1 MVARAGIAG
10 IHDCAGSLLTTAQR
24 VRQPVTTVGAVLIA
38 AACSRYCN
46 FCRDMFRCVDITS
59 THRRGD
65 RDIATSVSAEQF
77 DTFAQAH
84 LDDRATPEQIKVLES
99 NKEAWA
105 EALWRLLDDAEVT
118 LAKARRN
125 VRGPERANV
134 LNDLDEECFRIDD
147 ALTALVGAPKEEE
160 LAPLPQQKRQ
170 QQPQAE
176 KTGVPQ
182 LQLSWNDGQ
191 LVAWVAGHD
200 ARYEQADEIRRY
212 LETTDGAGIEWET
225 RGLLRIPTG
234 QRVPALTTPVTAA
247 LGWLVAQARETHNPK
262 VSPSVRWMGL
272 AAATA
277 VSAVAQGRM
286 APQLR
291 QARRGKKGDG
301 SNFSVRWLP
310 GLIDSDHLAQ
320 LVASVPGAA
329 MVGQQRQEALAFTT
343 AVMGDVTNQVVRMAA
358 SQVEVPAPP
367 PEVNDRS
374 DISEAFLGRLDGS
387 PFQAPDAPGAEISR
401 RIDRWAAPVV
411 GTKNPKLTVQLSP
424 PDDSNAWLAQVL
436 GTASSGSL
444 EPFEVV
450 LAEAS
455 KDRSRLFE
463 HQASRLERLFPA
475 LLRPGGRRRGEVL
488 LSQDEAWQLMTEVGP
503 VLRSAGFDVRVPPL
517 SRKKSTPSLRL
528 TAEEAE
534 ESVVGAQQ
542 LANVRWSAMFD
553 DVELSAAEIAK
564 LAQQARPLVQ
574 SRGQWIELDQAD
586 LAEAAAALAE
596 RADQNQLTGA
606 DMLRHAMGLEG
617 DPLGGGITIAGDGW
631 AADLFKSMGSL
642 PEDPETTPEGFEGEL
657 RSYQADALSWMNFL
671 DDAGL
676 GGCLALDM
684 GLGKTPTSLASLYQS
699 REHGTGLV
707 IAPPAVVG
715 NWAVEARK
723 FIPDMTVHVHHG
735 PNRIKKNFR
744 STFEK
749 FDLVITTYGT
759 AVRDMDELSKLT
771 WGKVVI
777 DEAQAIKNPAAE
789 TSQQLRRLDARTRV
803 ALTGTPI
810 ENGLG
815 DLWAIMDWANAGLV
829 GDRPQFISQLT
840 PAKKNGSKGGEE
852 ALKALNGILVYRRTK
867 MEPEIAAELPDRID
881 ELDHCAMTPEQVGL
895 YQAVVD
901 TLVRE
906 TSERPEGTPERKGAV
921 LAAITALK
929 QICNHPVNYQEDGEP
944 LDGRSGKL
952 ARLNEIMDSV
962 FAADEKMLIFT
973 HFATWGERL
982 SEYLSE
988 RTGKKIECYH
998 GGLARGARD
1007 RMIETFQAGE
1017 GSGAL
1022 VLSLKAGGTGLNLTA
1037 ANHVVLYDRWWN
1049 PAVEDQARD
1058 RAWRIGQTKTVIAHR
1073 LVCPGTVDERV
1084 EEVVAGKREIANMVL
1099 PKSSSVGDLD
1109 AEQLQVALGIDP
1121 ELLMTSDGPVEAIGD
1136 SDTISDEPVGV
1147 LS

>member
-1 MVARAGIAG
+1 M
-10 IHDCAGSLLTTAQR
+10 
-24 VRQPVTTVGAVLIA
+24 
-38 AACSRYCN
+38 
-46 FCRDMFRCVDITS
+46 
-59 THRRGD
+59 
-65 RDIATSVSAEQF
+65 
-77 DTFAQAH
+77 
-84 LDDRATPEQIKVLES
+84 
-99 NKEAWA
+99 
-105 EALWRLLDDAEVT
+105 
-118 LAKARRN
+118 
-125 VRGPERANV
+125 
-134 LNDLDEECFRIDD
+134 LNDLDDECFQIDD
-147 ALTALVGAPKEEE
+147 ALTAIIGAPKEEE
-160 LAPLPQQKRQ
+160 LTAPSRSKQQVE
-170 QQPQAE
+170 PPVE
-176 KTGVPQ
+176 KTGTAQ

-200 ARYEQADEIRRY
+200 ARYEPDDIIREY
-212 LETTDGAGIEWET
+212 LASTGAGTIEWES
-225 RGLLRIPTG
+225 RSPLRIPTG
-234 QRVPALTTPVTAA
+234 QRVPALTAPVTSA
-247 LGWLVAQARETHNPK
+247 LGWLVAQARESNNPK
-262 VSPSVRWMGL
+262 VGPSVRWMGL
-272 AAATA
+272 TAATA

-291 QARRGKKGDG
+291 QSRRGGGKGDG
-301 SNFSVRWLP
+301 STFSVRWLP
-310 GLIDSDHLAQ
+310 GLIEADHLQA
-320 LVASVPGAA
+320 LVASVPGTA
-329 MVGQQRQEALAFTT
+329 MVGQQRQEGLSFTT
-343 AVMGDVTNQVVRMAA
+343 AVMGDITNQIVRMAA
-358 SQVEVPAPP
+358 SQVDVPAPP
-367 PEVNDRS
+367 PEVKDRN

-387 PFQAPDAPGAEISR
+387 SFIAPDSAGSEISR

-424 PDDSNAWLAQVL
+424 PDASNAWLAQVL
-436 GTASSGSL
+436 GTSSAGSL

-475 LLRPGGRRRGEVL
+475 LLRSGGRRRGEVI

-528 TAEEAE
+528 TAEDAE
-534 ESVVGAQQ
+534 KSVVGAQQ

-553 DVELSAAEIAK
+553 DVELSAADIAK
-564 LAQQARPLVQ
+564 LAQQARPLVK

-596 RADQNQLTGA
+596 RADQTKLTGA

-617 DPLGGGITIAGDGW
+617 DPLGGGISIAGDGW
-631 AADLFKSMGSL
+631 AADLLRSMSEL
-642 PEDPETTPEGFEGEL
+642 PENPDTTPEGFEGEL
-657 RSYQADALSWMNFL
+657 RSYQADALSWLNFL

-684 GLGKTPTSLASLYQS
+684 GLGKTPTSLAALYAN

-715 NWAVEARK
+715 NWAAEARK
-723 FIPDMTVHVHHG
+723 FTPDMTIHVHHG
-735 PNRIKKNFR
+735 ANRTKGDLEATFR
-744 STFEK
+744 K
-749 FDLVITTYGT
+749 VDLVITTYGT
-759 AVRDMDELSKLT
+759 AVRDMDQLAQIS

-777 DEAQAIKNPAAE
+777 DEAQAIKNPTAE
-789 TSQQLRRLDARTRV
+789 TSQQLRRLNARTRV

-829 GDRPQFISQLT
+829 GSRPHFVAQLT
-840 PAKKNGSKGGEE
+840 PTKKSTGSKGGEE
-852 ALKALNGILVYRRTK
+852 ALRALNGILIYRRTK
-867 MEPEIAAELPDRID
+867 TEPEIAAELPDRID

-895 YQAVVD
+895 YQAVID
-901 TLVRE
+901 TLVLE
-906 TSERPEGTPERKGAV
+906 TSGREAGTPERKGAV

-929 QICNHPVNYQEDGEP
+929 QICNHPVNYQDDDKPIE
-944 LDGRSGKL
+944 GRSGKL

-973 HFATWGERL
+973 HFASWGEKL
-982 SEYLSE
+982 AKHLSE
-988 RTGKKIECYH
+988 RTGKKIDCYH

-1007 RMIETFQAGE
+1007 KMIDNFQAGD
-1017 GSGAL
+1017 GAGAL

-1058 RAWRIGQTKTVIAHR
+1058 RAWRIGQTKTVISHR

-1084 EEVVAGKREIANMVL
+1084 EEIVAGKRQIANMVL
-1099 PKSSSVGDLD
+1099 PKSSSIGDLD
-1109 AEQLQVALGIDP
+1109 AQQLQVALGIDP
-1121 ELLMTSDGPVEAIGD
+1121 ELLLTAETAID
-1136 SDTISDEPVGV
+1136 EPAIPAKSVEPVGA